1 MRNLL
6 TLILFT
12 LAAITPA
19 AAATRTLT
27 LDQALAVAMESNRDI
42 EKAREYATYVQGKY
56 VEERSA
62 ALPQISLNGAYAVF
76 KDESQKFYGMTLQ
89 RQTGSTID
97 LTLTQPL
104 YTWGKVNAAIRAA
117 RVGLKTAGEQL
128 RLYQHSARRE
138 VATAW
143 YDILLARELN
153 RVARENL
160 SQKQRLLDEARKKF
174 AAGVATDYDVL
185 AAEVAAENAR
195 PDVIRTENL
204 VRVTCERLRFLLAL
218 PDEVTAEGS
227 LDHDAGFRT
236 IPDDYDGALAVAEKK
251 RPELADL
258 RLRIGIYEELV
269 TIAAAGDKPR
279 LELKGGAGWH
289 WLALDDPG
297 PRSESN
303 GVAWNVG
310 LYLTF
315 PFFDGLKSS
324 GQVTQAGSDLRS
336 KRIEEL
342 KLLDAIALEVRDAV
356 NALREADEI
365 CKAISGTVR
374 QAEKLLQ
381 MAEKGF
387 EYGVKIRLEV
397 DDAQLNLLQANISLA
412 RAQRDYRVA
421 RINYEWAM
429 GTLGE

>member
-1 MRNLL
+1 M
-6 TLILFT
+6 
-12 LAAITPA
+12 P
-19 AAATRTLT
+19 
-27 LDQALAVAMESNRDI
+27 
-42 EKAREYATYVQGKY
+42 K
-56 VEERSA
+56 
-62 ALPQISLNGAYAVF
+62 
-76 KDESQKFYGMTLQ
+76 
-89 RQTGSTID
+89 
-97 LTLTQPL
+97 
-104 YTWGKVNAAIRAA
+104 
-117 RVGLKTAGEQL
+117 
-128 RLYQHSARRE
+128 
-138 VATAW
+138 
-143 YDILLARELN
+143 
-153 RVARENL
+153 
-160 SQKQRLLDEARKKF
+160 
-174 AAGVATDYDVL
+174 
-185 AAEVAAENAR
+185 
-195 PDVIRTENL
+195 
-204 VRVTCERLRFLLAL
+204 
-218 PDEVTAEGS
+218 
-227 LDHDAGFRT
+227 
-236 IPDDYDGALAVAEKK
+236 KK